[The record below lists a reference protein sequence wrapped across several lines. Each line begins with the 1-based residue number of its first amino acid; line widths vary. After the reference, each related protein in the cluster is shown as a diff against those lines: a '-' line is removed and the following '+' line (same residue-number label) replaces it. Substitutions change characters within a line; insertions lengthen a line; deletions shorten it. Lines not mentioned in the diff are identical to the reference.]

1 MAPALS
7 GVATALFVV
16 AVTGVTLVVHRRSNE
31 DRAADRYRTYE
42 DYTKFNRFDGD
53 GGGGGVVDNLIVDV
67 DEFSKQHGGGGGPIY
82 SYQHWSRLDVDYED
96 QEEYSW
102 RSSVFQNVSYT
113 PAYNR
118 SAGWFRIEGDAECG
132 GTDHEKR
139 DRVKQVNG
147 IHIDDLRRA
156 WAE

>member
-1 MAPALS
+1 MSEWSAMAPALS
-7 GVATALFVV
+7 GVATAVFVV
-16 AVTGVTLVVHRRSNE
+16 AVTGVTLVVHKRSNE
-31 DRAADRYRTYE
+31 DRATDRYRTYE
-42 DYTKFNRFDGD
+42 DFTKFNRFEGD
-53 GGGGGVVDNLIVDV
+53 GGGGVADNLIVDV
-67 DEFSKQHGGGGGPIY
+67 DEFSKHGGGGGPLY

-118 SAGWFRIEGDAECG
+118 SAGWFRIEGDDCESG

-147 IHIDDLRRA
+147 ILMT
-156 WAE
+156 AE